1 MTGADTGYE
10 LVLERRF
17 ERDLLLLRNRAK
29 ADRAHLPL
37 YREVLRQMD
46 SLRSGTSDGHHALGY
61 QVGKGDLRDC
71 VTCYLRSDPQR
82 AADHRLVFRELGP
95 ASAGGLP
102 RRELLA
108 VKPRQG
114 SGNIYEHTCARLSR
128 HPDDRQPGLNR
139 FGDRMPG
146 EQRNAADR
154 QAELDAK
161 RAIAQAWAGQ
171 QPLRSSRVLRKAT
184 VASRADSVS
193 GGMPFERRGSSPAP
207 TGWPERGT

>member
-1 MTGADTGYE
+1 VNQPQYEIVLGSKFVEDLQRLAAAARRDPTQRATYLRKQVLAEIKALTEGA
-10 LVLERRF
+10 
-17 ERDLLLLRNRAK
+17 
-29 ADRAHLPL
+29 
-37 YREVLRQMD
+37 
-46 SLRSGTSDGHHALGY
+46 SDGHHALGY
-61 QVGKGDLRDC
+61 QTGKGDLRDC

-95 ASAGGLP
+95 ASPGGRP

-128 HPDDRQPGLNR
+128 HPDDRQPGLDR
-139 FGDRMPG
+139 FGDRVPG
-146 EQRNAADR
+146 EQRSAADR

-171 QPLRSSRVLRKAT
+171 QPLRSSRVLRKPA

-207 TGWPERGT
+207 TGWPARGR

>member
-1 MTGADTGYE
+1 MNHPEYEIVLGRKFVEDLQRLAAAARRDRTQRTAYLRKQVLAEIKALTEGA
-10 LVLERRF
+10 
-17 ERDLLLLRNRAK
+17 
-29 ADRAHLPL
+29 
-37 YREVLRQMD
+37 
-46 SLRSGTSDGHHALGY
+46 SDGHHALGY

-95 ASAGGLP
+95 GSPGGLP

-114 SGNIYEHTCARLSR
+114 SGNIYEHTCARLNR

-139 FGDRMPG
+139 FGDRVPG
-146 EQRNAADR
+146 ERRSAADR

-171 QPLRSSRVLRKAT
+171 QPLRSSRVLRKAA
-184 VASRADSVS
+184 VPSRADSVA
-193 GGMPFERRGSSPAP
+193 GGMPFERRRSSPAP
-207 TGWPERGT
+207 TGWPERG